1 MMRYISFLLL
11 LFVFTNCSTKDEYIT
26 PKRKTIIETVF
37 ASGIVEPI
45 NMVTVYSS
53 VSGIISS
60 INVQEGENVPAGT
73 TLFELQTT
81 GAEFQVQSALA
92 NQEYTNKA
100 FADKSP
106 QLQAV
111 LEEVAVT
118 KKRFEYDSSLY
129 TKKLQLLK
137 ERAISAQEMETSRL
151 AYESSK
157 AAYQATMY
165 KFDATKTALLRD
177 KNVSKAQYNLAKTSA
192 NNYKITA
199 LQSGFVWS
207 IPPKVGS
214 TIVPST
220 PLAILGNETQFLL
233 KLQVDPSDIGLI
245 KLGQKVLFTVDALGD
260 SIFEGTVAK
269 IGLSINEKTQT
280 FEVEANCP
288 TLKMTTIKSN
298 IEANI
303 VVAEKA
309 NALVI
314 PREYLYGTSIYL
326 SDNGSKP
333 TPKKIQIGLKNLEYV
348 EITDKSISEKTPI
361 YLKPL

>member
-1 MMRYISFLLL
+1 MRYIFLPFLLL
-11 LFVFTNCSTKDEYIT
+11 VFVSCSTKEEYIT

-37 ASGIVEPI
+37 ASGIVEPL

-60 INVQEGENVPAGT
+60 IKIKEGESVTAGT

-92 NQEYTNKA
+92 NQEYTNRA
-100 FADKSP
+100 FAENSP
-106 QLQAV
+106 QLQTV
-111 LEEVAVT
+111 LEEVAVS
-118 KKRFEYDSSLY
+118 KKRYEFDSSLY
-129 TKKLQLLK
+129 SKKLQLLN
-137 ERAISAQEMETSRL
+137 ERAISSQEIETSRL
-151 AYESSK
+151 AFESSK
-157 AAYQATMY
+157 ASFQATLY
-165 KFDATKTALLRD
+165 KYDVTKTALLRD

-199 LQSGFVWS
+199 LQSGFIWS
-207 IPPKVGS
+207 ILPKVGA
-214 TIVPST
+214 TIVPSQ

-233 KLQVDPSDIGLI
+233 KLQVDPSDIGLVKI
-245 KLGQKVLFTVDALGD
+245 GQKVLFTVDALGD
-260 SIFEGTVAK
+260 SIFEGTITK
-269 IGLSINEKTQT
+269 IGLSINDKTQT

-288 TLKMTTIKSN
+288 SLKLTTIKSN

-303 VVAEKA
+303 IVAEKA

-314 PREYLYGTSIYL
+314 PREYLYGTSIYI
-326 SDNGSKP
+326 SENGGKP
-333 TPKKIQIGLKNLEYV
+333 SPKKIKIGLKNLEYV
-348 EITDKSISEKTPI
+348 EITDKNISEKTPI

>member
-1 MMRYISFLLL
+1 MRYIALLFL
-11 LFVFTNCSTKDEYIT
+11 LFVLTYCSTKDEYIT
-26 PKRKTIIETVF
+26 PKRKTIVETVF
-37 ASGIVEPI
+37 ASGIVEPM

-53 VSGIISS
+53 VSGILNS
-60 INVQEGENVPAGT
+60 INMKEGETVQAGM

-92 NQEYTNKA
+92 NQEYTNRA
-100 FADKSP
+100 FAENSP

-111 LEEVAVT
+111 LEEVAVS
-118 KKRFEYDSSLY
+118 KKRYEYDSSLY
-129 TKKLQLLK
+129 SKKLLLLK
-137 ERAISAQEMETSRL
+137 ERAISSQEMETSRL
-151 AYESSK
+151 SFESSK
-157 AAYQATMY
+157 ASFQASMY

-192 NNYKITA
+192 NNYRISA

-207 IPPKVGS
+207 IPPKVGA
-214 TIVPST
+214 TIVPSQ
-220 PLAILGNETQFLL
+220 PLAILGDASNFLL
-233 KLQVDPSDIGLI
+233 KLQVDPSDIGLVKI
-245 KLGQKVLFTVDALGD
+245 GQKVLFTVDALGD

-269 IGLSINEKTQT
+269 IGFSINEKTQT

-303 VVAEKA
+303 IVAEKA

-314 PREYLYGTSIYL
+314 PREYLYGTAIYT
-326 SDNGSKP
+326 SDNGDKP
-333 TPKKIQIGLKNLEYV
+333 TQKKIQLGLKNLEYV
-348 EITDKSISEKTPI
+348 EITDKNISEKTRI
-361 YLKPL
+361 FLKPL